1 MARHFSP
8 YEEKLQINERGI
20 GPNRAVL
27 GEILKALASDNF
39 DAIEPHLAADV
50 EMDVHGF
57 PIMNGSWSGKEE
69 VLAALRRNF
78 SLVTEQRPR
87 ILEMVEADNLI
98 AVRFEEG
105 GRLVDN
111 RALYAVRG
119 IQWFRF
125 EDGKLKYVEE
135 YLQPVPILPEG
146 MP

>member
-1 MARHFSP
+1 MTRHFTP
-8 YEEKLQINERGI
+8 YEEKLQTGQRGVEV
-20 GPNRAVL
+20 NRAVL
-27 GEILKALASDNF
+27 GKILQALASDNF
-39 DAIEPHLAADV
+39 DEVEPHLAEDV

-57 PIMNGSWSGKEE
+57 SILNGSWSGKAS

-87 ILEMVEADNLI
+87 ILEMVEADEII

-105 GRLVDN
+105 GRLVET
-111 RALYAVRG
+111 RALYSVRG

-125 EDGKLKYVEE
+125 TDGKLKYFEE
-135 YLQPVPILPEG
+135 YLQPVPVLPEG

>member
-1 MARHFSP
+1 MARHFTL
-8 YEEKLQINERGI
+8 YEDKLQVSDRGVEA
-20 GPNRAVL
+20 NRAVL

-39 DAIEPHLAADV
+39 DGIEPYLAADV

-57 PIMNGSWSGKEE
+57 PIMNGSWSGKAN

-87 ILEMVEADNLI
+87 ILEMVEAGDII

-105 GRLVDN
+105 GRLVES
-111 RALYAVRG
+111 RALYAMRG

-125 EDGKLKYVEE
+125 EDGKLKYFEE
-135 YLQPVPILPEG
+135 YLQPVPVLPEG
-146 MP
+146 TP

>member
-8 YEEKLQINERGI
+8 YEEKLQINERGVEA
-20 GPNRAVL
+20 NRAVL

-39 DAIEPHLAADV
+39 DGIEPHLADDV

-57 PIMNGSWSGKEE
+57 PIMNGSWSGKAE

-78 SLVTEQRPR
+78 SLVTEQRPH
-87 ILEMVEADNLI
+87 ILEMVEAGDII

-105 GRLVDN
+105 GRLEES

-125 EDGKLKYVEE
+125 SDGKLKYFEE
-135 YLQPVPILPEG
+135 YLQPVPVLPEG